1 MAGVKEVLGL
11 SPIALGTMRFVEK
24 GLSEQGV
31 LNLIEVAFN
40 KGITTHHSSFEY
52 ESYNLYTN
60 ALAKFGFRNQV
71 QHIVK
76 LSSPHFEEDAF
87 SAITLEERI
96 DRELKR
102 LNINCIDVLQW
113 LVRSKPINDKARLS
127 ILATQKD
134 EIGGCLSK
142 LKSKGKIKRVF
153 AFPYSI
159 PFAEEVVKISEIDGI
174 ISYLNMEEQDYK
186 KFADSFPFIAIRPFF
201 GGKLIQETDKK
212 KLIRTCLN
220 YVQSHH
226 HVISIIIGVNDLAHL
241 DGLCKK

>member
-1 MAGVKEVLGL
+1 MAGIKEVLGL

-24 GLSEQGV
+24 GLSEQEV

-52 ESYNLYTN
+52 ESYDLYTN
-60 ALAKFGFRNQV
+60 ALAKFSFRNQV

-76 LSSPHFEEDAF
+76 LCSPHFEEDAF
-87 SAITLEERI
+87 SAIILEERV

-102 LNINCIDVLQW
+102 LNIDCIDVLQW

-127 ILATQKD
+127 ILATQKG
-134 EIGGCLSK
+134 EISECLSK
-142 LKSKGKIKRVF
+142 LKSKGKIKSVF

-159 PFAEEVVKISEIDGI
+159 PFAEEVIKITKLDGI

-186 KFADSFPFIAIRPFF
+186 KFANTFPFIAIRPFF
-201 GGKLIQETDKK
+201 ARKLIQGKNKK
-212 KLIRTCLN
+212 NLINECLN
-220 YVQSHH
+220 YVKSHH
-226 HVISIIIGVNDLAHL
+226 RVISTVIGINDTSHL
-241 DGLCKK
+241 EDYFI